1 MGDNKILVMTKEE
14 MVKQRINNKTGIKS
28 GLYFGDKDYQSSNTE
43 PVVKSNGDR
52 MESTVI
58 GSTPLWEGSEGY
70 SRLWNQ
76 IEDAM
81 RRVKN
86 KLDRKV
92 NINQFPDDYYDLI
105 DLMRI
110 DITRRRI
117 QEEDYTPLFTR
128 EVTNPNFSKAVS
140 LLEFLPFAGVF
151 EEIKVTGDN
160 VPMLQQKTGAKGSV
174 DIELYGLGHARSL
187 EDELYN
193 LDIYSIEKVN
203 TAVARAHTARRNNIC
218 FNPLIALTNSGGWH
232 ASQTVPADTT
242 TGATYD
248 VKLYLTIRN
257 AIRTLMGL
265 LDPQTQQEINVPRMV
280 LLVRNNVIQ
289 WDLSRVLGGQL
300 QRFGQPVENREAL
313 AINEVWRYIGDTI
326 DVGPKRWV
334 FPGVPENTA
343 YLFVPGPAG
352 APNWTLS
359 KRQLTQEVGRGDVLT
374 LARERRAWYF
384 GQGEYREEFLGS
396 SSATLG
402 LGSGYGYVV
411 TIDLPDFDEE
421 T

>member
-1 MGDNKILVMTKEE
+1 MSKITVMNKEE
-14 MVKQRINNKTGIKS
+14 LVKRRINAKTGIKS
-28 GLYFGDKDYQSSNTE
+28 SLYYGSKEYQMSNTE
-43 PVVKSNGDR
+43 PVIRKNGER
-52 MESTVI
+52 LESTVVAA
-58 GSTPLWEGSEGY
+58 GPTWKNSEGY

-81 RRVKN
+81 QRVKN
-86 KLDRKV
+86 QIDRKV

-117 QEEDYTPLFTR
+117 EEEDYTDLFTR

-140 LLEFLPFAGVF
+140 LLEFLPFAGAF
-151 EEIKVTGDN
+151 EKIKGTGDN
-160 VPMLQQKTGAKGSV
+160 VPMLQQKTGEEGSV
-174 DIELYGLGHARSL
+174 NIEPYGLGHARSL

-203 TAVARAHTARRNNIC
+203 TAVARAHTSMRNHVC
-218 FNPLIALTNSGGWH
+218 FNPLIALTNAGGWD
-232 ASQTVPADTT
+232 ASQIVAADT

-248 VKLYLTIRN
+248 QKLYLTIRN

-265 LDPQTQQEINVPRMV
+265 LDPQTQQEIDTPRMV

-289 WDLSRVLGGQL
+289 WDLNRILQGQL
-300 QRFGQPVENREAL
+300 QKFGSPVENRESL
-313 AINEVWRYIGDTI
+313 SINEVWRYIGDTV
-326 DVGPKRWV
+326 DVGPKRV
-334 FPGVPENTA
+334 VYPGVPENTA

-352 APNWTLS
+352 SPNWTLS

-384 GQGEYREEFLGS
+384 AQGEYREEFLGS
-396 SSATLG
+396 SSSSLG

-411 TIDLPDFDEE
+411 TIDLPDFDDE